1 MRYSTVGTAA
11 ALVAGAAAARR
22 APRGSLRG
30 VSPATR
36 PVKRDSFM
44 TGSQVGVFWGQDN
57 TQALS
62 DVCSS
67 GDYDVVFLSFVDS
80 LNPPSI
86 NLSDMTG
93 AASTAQAAKDGW
105 SLADFTVAA
114 DGGTSVADQISACQ
128 SAGVK
133 VMASF
138 GGTVGAG
145 NTRTTFDDSDDATT
159 AADNL
164 W

>member
-1 MRYSTVGTAA
+1 MKYSTFGTAA

-30 VSPATR
+30 ISK

-67 GDYDVVFLSFVDS
+67 GNYDVVFLAFVDS

-86 NLSDMTG
+86 NLSNMTG
-93 AASTAQAAKDGW
+93 SASSAQSAKDGW

-145 NTRTTFDDSDDATT
+145 NTKTTFDSSDDATT